1 MKTLH
6 QPSELAYPQATAL
19 CRLSL
24 RGSAL
29 FRGAKDDIRA
39 RVRGAI
45 VAVRCQTVAVFALAI
60 AFTAPASAQYVMQG
74 NSDAPGIL
82 VYGNGETVAT
92 PDLVEISLRATAAAE
107 LTADAIVKYRDTKRR
122 TLEAFEKLD
131 LKDKL
136 EVRELGV
143 SLADS
148 TSAEQMQMMW
158 RGMGNQTTGK
168 TKVEI
173 SSALQ
178 LRLSGI
184 REMKPEQVMETVGK
198 LLDTAKDSGATIG
211 PTSAEMNMAWRYG
224 QQPNSTLVRFILR
237 DLNKLREEAYEN
249 AVEDARKRAMRLA
262 KLNGVKLGE
271 VLGAQEVQVSGDEP
285 QVTNTP
291 WGQTITHGKKGSDPE
306 ISSEQFT
313 EIPFHVKLL
322 VRFAIQPGDAKTAQV
337 E

>member
-1 MKTLH
+1 MTRLPHLH
-6 QPSELAYPQATAL
+6 

-24 RGSAL
+24 RERAL
-29 FRGAKDDIRA
+29 FRGAKDDTTPRLR
-39 RVRGAI
+39 RVLWAAA
-45 VAVRCQTVAVFALAI
+45 VALVLVFSA
-60 AFTAPASAQYVMQG
+60 APASAQYMQG

-92 PDLVEISLRATAAAE
+92 PDLVEISLRANAAAE

-143 SLADS
+143 SLADQ

-158 RGMGNQTTGK
+158 RGGMGNQPAGK

-237 DLNKLREEAYEN
+237 DLNKLREEAYES
-249 AVEDARKRAMRLA
+249 AVEDARKRAQRLA

-271 VLGAQEVQVSGDEP
+271 VLGAQEVQVSGDEQ
-285 QVTNTP
+285 QVVNTP
-291 WGQTITHGKKGSDPE
+291 WGQTITRGKKGSEPE

-322 VRFAIQPGDAKTAQV
+322 VRFAIQPGDAKTARV